1 MVLIF
6 FSTGFHINR
15 KMINSFLVIPWKKHH
30 QLPQFSFR
38 QNNIFKS
45 PIQTEFFFQ
54 SGSIALTLI
63 SMILF
68 SLIYLS
74 ITSIQILA
82 VRTSIFL
89 RSGLPVSCNP
99 DFQFL
104 AVWISSFWR
113 SRSKVSYWLSS
124 APFHKIF
131 HVYDRRTIIPLPIP
145 FDQSNAMHTV
155 KLIKKLCHCRMRH
168 SQQLLQFCNRV
179 NNIDITITVNP
190 AIFLG

>member
-1 MVLIF
+1 MCFHVIPPF
-6 FSTGFHINR
+6 FSVF
-15 KMINSFLVIPWKKHH
+15 NSNYT
-30 QLPQFSFR
+30 LPHSYVNLIIEHSYKIF
-38 QNNIFKS
+38 QNI
-45 PIQTEFFFQ
+45 
-54 SGSIALTLI
+54 
-63 SMILF
+63 F

-113 SRSKVSYWLSS
+113 SRSKVSYGLSS

-131 HVYDRRTIIPLPIP
+131 HIYNRRTIIPLPIP
-145 FDQSNAMHTV
+145 FDQSNPMH
-155 KLIKKLCHCRMRH
+155 
-168 SQQLLQFCNRV
+168 
-179 NNIDITITVNP
+179 TVNP

>member
-1 MVLIF
+1 MILLFIYYILILYCHRFRATQSMVIF
-6 FSTGFHINR
+6 S
-15 KMINSFLVIPWKKHH
+15 
-30 QLPQFSFR
+30 PQ
-38 QNNIFKS
+38 S
-45 PIQTEFFFQ
+45 PFTAP
-54 SGSIALTLI
+54 SIAA
-63 SMILF
+63 SSCAMSHLF
-68 SLIYLS
+68 LAVSRLS
-74 ITSIQILA
+74 SPVL

-145 FDQSNAMHTV
+145 FDQSNPMHTV

-168 SQQLLQFCNRV
+168 SQQFLQFCDRIND
-179 NNIDITITVNP
+179 IDITIIVNP
-190 AIFLG
+190 SIFLG

>member
-1 MVLIF
+1 MILIL

-15 KMINSFLVIPWKKHH
+15 KMINPFLIIPWKYCH
-30 QLPQFSFR
+30 QLLQFSFR

-45 PIQTEFFFQ
+45 TILTEFFFQ

-89 RSGLPVSCNP
+89 CSGLPVSCNP

-104 AVWISSFWR
+104 AVRISSFWR
-113 SRSKVSYWLSS
+113 SRSKVSYGLSS
-124 APFHKIF
+124 NPFHKIF
-131 HVYDRRTIIPLPIP
+131 HVYDRGTIIPLPIP
-145 FDQSNAMHTV
+145 FNQSNPMHTV
-155 KLIKKLCHCRMRH
+155 KLIKKLCYCCMRH

-179 NNIDITITVNP
+179 NDIDITITVNP